1 MHTFIIKIVYI
12 FLKILDFLLY
22 KEFWQNK
29 MTFCIES
36 DFRSHFSKKNIGQ
49 STAFLAFSPKKS
61 LIMSR
66 KKHYKTIGGKDA
78 QINPLIR
85 KLSQAKSKLLNI
97 CICRLDF

>member
-1 MHTFIIKIVYI
+1 M
-12 FLKILDFLLY
+12 Y

-49 STAFLAFSPKKS
+49 STAFLAFTPKKT

-78 QINPLIR
+78 QINRLIR

-97 CICRLDF
+97 CICRLDFKVRFFSLTLSNGLVCV